1 MGFRHYDLYFL
12 DGSVPSEAIVHRFMD
27 ISEEE
32 KGAVAVHCKAGLGRT
47 GTLIGLY
54 AMKNYG
60 FPPAEFIGWIR
71 ICRPGSVLGPQQ
83 QFLVSM
89 ENSMQKWASESQASK
104 TFSSPV
110 RTEEAEEKANFSSP
124 ELLMSP
130 EDHRKANFGDKGQ
143 AERLIS
149 AKKTLQSPQSHKSTP
164 TRPPKA
170 SPISYR
176 SGSVSPPPAAPK
188 RSQRVIIVSKTTT
201 IFNTKTLPAVRKT
214 TRRSIYS

>member
-1 MGFRHYDLYFL
+1 M
-12 DGSVPSEAIVHRFMD
+12 PSESIVHRFME
-27 ISEEE
+27 ISEGE

-47 GTLIGLY
+47 GTLIGLF

-89 ENSMQKWASESQASK
+89 ENSIQRWASESQRNQ
-104 TFSSPV
+104 TFSSPG
-110 RTEEAEEKANFSSP
+110 RSEESEEKANFTSP
-124 ELLMSP
+124 DILMSP

-164 TRPPKA
+164 TRLTKSPPT
-170 SPISYR
+170 SYR
-176 SGSVSPPPAAPK
+176 SGSVSPPSPPK

-201 IFNTKTLPAVRKT
+201 IFNSKTLPVVRKT